1 MVITEIRIAIH
12 MYLHLV
18 TPKLCLRSQ
27 KQRGAVF
34 AAQLPSLYLPLT
46 AQLLGLRGTG
56 LRGTGLRGTGLR
68 GTRFRG
74 TRLPFL
80 QVLSPPF
87 YKLALGNIHVYNV
100 QLVFLADA

>member
-1 MVITEIRIAIH
+1 
-12 MYLHLV
+12 MYLYLV
-18 TPKLCLRSQ
+18 TPKLYLRSQ

-56 LRGTGLRGTGLR
+56 LRGTRLRGTGL
-68 GTRFRG
+68 
-74 TRLPFL
+74 PFL
-80 QVLSPPF
+80 QRLSPPF

-100 QLVFLADA
+100 QLVFLTDA

>member
-12 MYLHLV
+12 MYLYLV

-46 AQLLGLRGTG
+46 AQLLGLRLRGTR
-56 LRGTGLRGTGLR
+56 LRGTGLRGTGL
-68 GTRFRG
+68 
-74 TRLPFL
+74 PFL
-80 QVLSPPF
+80 QRLSPPF

>member
-12 MYLHLV
+12 MYLYLV
-18 TPKLCLRSQ
+18 TPKLYLRSQ

-56 LRGTGLRGTGLR
+56 LRGTRLRGAG
-68 GTRFRG
+68 
-74 TRLPFL
+74 LPFL
-80 QVLSPPF
+80 QRLSPPF
-87 YKLALGNIHVYNV
+87 YKLALGNIHV
-100 QLVFLADA
+100 VFLADAW

>member
-1 MVITEIRIAIH
+1 MVITEIRIAAH
-12 MYLHLV
+12 MYLYLV

-46 AQLLGLRGTG
+46 AQLLGLRGTRLGGAG
-56 LRGTGLRGTGLR
+56 LRS
-68 GTRFRG
+68 

-80 QVLSPPF
+80 QRLSPPF
-87 YKLALGNIHVYNV
+87 YKLALGNIHI
-100 QLVFLADA
+100 VFLTDAG

>member
-46 AQLLGLRGTG
+46 AQLLGLRST
-56 LRGTGLRGTGLR
+56 RLRGTGLR
-68 GTRFRG
+68 GTRLRG
-74 TRLPFL
+74 TGLPFL
-80 QVLSPPF
+80 QRLSPPF

-100 QLVFLADA
+100 QLVFLTDA

>member
-1 MVITEIRIAIH
+1 MVITAIRIAIH

-46 AQLLGLRGTG
+46 AQLLGLRGTR
-56 LRGTGLRGTGLR
+56 LRGTGLRGTGL
-68 GTRFRG
+68 RG

>member
-46 AQLLGLRGTG
+46 AQLLGLR
-56 LRGTGLRGTGLR
+56 LRGTGLRGTGL
-68 GTRFRG
+68 
-74 TRLPFL
+74 PFL
-80 QVLSPPF
+80 QRLSPPF

-100 QLVFLADA
+100 QLVFLTDA

>member
-12 MYLHLV
+12 MYLYLV
-18 TPKLCLRSQ
+18 TPKLYLRSQ

-46 AQLLGLRGTG
+46 AQLLGLR
-56 LRGTGLRGTGLR
+56 LRGTGLRGTGL
-68 GTRFRG
+68 
-74 TRLPFL
+74 PFL
-80 QVLSPPF
+80 QRLSPPF

-100 QLVFLADA
+100 QLVFLTDA

>member
-12 MYLHLV
+12 MYLYLV
-18 TPKLCLRSQ
+18 TPKLYLRSQ

-56 LRGTGLRGTGLR
+56 LRGTRLRGAG
-68 GTRFRG
+68 
-74 TRLPFL
+74 LPFL
-80 QVLSPPF
+80 QRLSPPF
-87 YKLALGNIHVYNV
+87 YKLALGNIHV
-100 QLVFLADA
+100 VFLTDA

>member
-27 KQRGAVF
+27 KRRGAVF
-34 AAQLPSLYLPLT
+34 AAQLPSLYLLLT
-46 AQLLGLRGTG
+46 AQLLGLRGTR
-56 LRGTGLRGTGLR
+56 L
-68 GTRFRG
+68 RG

-80 QVLSPPF
+80 QRLSSPF
-87 YKLALGNIHVYNV
+87 YKLALGNIHV
-100 QLVFLADA
+100 VFLADA

>member
-12 MYLHLV
+12 MYLYLV

-34 AAQLPSLYLPLT
+34 AAQLPSLHLPLT
-46 AQLLGLRGTG
+46 AQLLGLRGTR
-56 LRGTGLRGTGLR
+56 LRGTGLRSTGL
-68 GTRFRG
+68 RG